1 MKNYFLILISLVFAS
16 CANNQSN
23 CNESAVG
30 FAPFEGQQVMLGSQ
44 ETVDVDRKSVV

>member
-1 MKNYFLILISLVFAS
+1 MKNYFLVLIFLILAS

-23 CNESAVG
+23 CEESAVG

-44 ETVDVDRKSVV
+44 ETVEN